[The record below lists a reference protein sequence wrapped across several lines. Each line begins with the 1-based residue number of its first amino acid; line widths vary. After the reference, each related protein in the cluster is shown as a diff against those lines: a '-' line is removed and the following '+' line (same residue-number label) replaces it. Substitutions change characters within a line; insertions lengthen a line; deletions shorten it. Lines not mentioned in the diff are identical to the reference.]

1 MCLQHLTRR
10 PGFTRSKRWM
20 NVGGHGLHDRRELD
34 FKEAN
39 EMDGCRLSHPV
50 SRASGSDREGWRG
63 EVSTSNFTDKTEGG
77 QAC

>member
-1 MCLQHLTRR
+1 M
-10 PGFTRSKRWM
+10 
-20 NVGGHGLHDRRELD
+20 HDRRELD